1 MKENGYLHSFVADNR
16 GTQNG
21 RDSGFKDDDEESENI
36 EEPTQGNN
44 NNKNNINSFGVS
56 TATDDYNNTPK
67 KTTFLTLNEWLC
79 IINILASTLGVG
91 SLVFP
96 SILYHIGI
104 ITSLIIFIFVSISV
118 YFTLDLLRIFII
130 DAKSKSFSLI
140 TQKTLGKFWLKI
152 YTISAFIFYM
162 SCIINYLDTL
172 YEFMNSLTSDYF
184 DEGWQKIVYFIS
196 ICFIE
201 IILCVFT
208 NKISTLH
215 YLSLIVVFSFLIV
228 IIFLIAKTII
238 SIKNNK
244 FKSFSLFTIENG
256 NNNNNKWESFLFIME
271 KIIEF
276 FYGYIYHSFLPTLL
290 SGLSAINKDITK
302 RVHNISF
309 SILVLIYILISVFGC
324 SFYDENS
331 YFILQNRNELGNPIL
346 EKILKCILILI
357 FITLIPI
364 RYIIIRD
371 NYTILIGQEL
381 SLLYEILITSIC
393 LIINNVIVGFAGNS
407 KSFISGLINY
417 FGGVLGVFIC
427 IILPVIMYISIS
439 DKTQL
444 KAILGYIIVVVFVL
458 IAFFSIFYNFQKD
471 GDGITN

>member
-1 MKENGYLHSFVADNR
+1 MKDGYLHSFVADNR
-16 GTQNG
+16 GTQNEN
-21 RDSGFKDDDEESENI
+21 RDSGFKDDDEESDI
-36 EEPTQGNN
+36 VEEQTPANN
-44 NNKNNINSFGVS
+44 NNNINSFGVS
-56 TATDDYNNTPK
+56 TATDAYNNTPH
-67 KTTFLTLNEWLC
+67 KTSFLTLNESLC

-96 SILYHIGI
+96 NILYQIGI

-118 YFTLDLLRIFII
+118 YFTLDLLRRFVA
-130 DAKSKSFSLI
+130 DSKSKSFSLI
-140 TQKTLGKFWLKI
+140 TQQTLGKFWLKI

-172 YEFMNSLTSDYF
+172 FEFLNSLTSNYF
-184 DEGWQKIVYFIS
+184 HEGWEKIVYFICS
-196 ICFIE
+196 CFIE

-208 NKISTLH
+208 NKMSTLH

-244 FKSFSLFTIENG
+244 FKSFSLFTLENG
-256 NNNNNKWESFLFIME
+256 NNKNNWESFLFIMA

-276 FYGYIYHSFLPTLL
+276 FYGYIYHSCLPTLL
-290 SGLSAINKDITK
+290 SGLSAINNDTTK
-302 RVHNISF
+302 KVHNISF
-309 SILVLIYILISVFGC
+309 SILVIIYFLISVFGC
-324 SFYDENS
+324 SFWDENS
-331 YFILQNRNELGNPIL
+331 YFILEKNNESDNSVLEVIL
-346 EKILKCILILI
+346 RCILILI

-381 SLLYEILITSIC
+381 SLLFEILITSIC
-393 LIINNVIVGFAGNS
+393 LIINNVIVGFAGDS
-407 KSFISGLINY
+407 KNFISQLIHY
-417 FGGVLGVFIC
+417 FGGALGVFIC
-427 IILPVIMYISIS
+427 FVLPVIIFISING
-439 DKTQL
+439 KTQF
-444 KAILGYIIVVVFVL
+444 KAILGYIIGFVFVL
-458 IAFFSIFYNFQKD
+458 IGFFSIFYNFQED